1 MGYQSVPYVVSLFS
15 AMLWLYYA
23 LLKQTF
29 LLITIN
35 SLGIVIESI
44 YIFIYILYAAKEAK
58 VYIILS
64 SSFYFILIKIFW
76 LINELINTYNNVVQK
91 QTTKLVAIM
100 NVGIFSAI
108 FLITYFAFHHDH
120 GVRISVVGWI
130 CVGFA
135 VSVFASPLSI
145 VVINWFNL
153 KAN

>member
-64 SSFYFILIKIFW
+64 SSFYFILIKKN
-76 LINELINTYNNVVQK
+76 LIN
-91 QTTKLVAIM
+91 
-100 NVGIFSAI
+100 
-108 FLITYFAFHHDH
+108 
-120 GVRISVVGWI
+120 
-130 CVGFA
+130 
-135 VSVFASPLSI
+135 
-145 VVINWFNL
+145 
-153 KAN
+153 